1 MYSQKVLFTEE
12 ECNFLIS
19 QAGEFKPAFY
29 FKQPECIL
37 NLDRDIINFL
47 LEKFKHFGIIKL
59 PNIIKMLK
67 YTEGIN
73 FNLHIDSDGKDGR
86 LKTVVTQLSQ
96 PDSYEGGTLEL
107 IVNGKRTKINR
118 ELGNS
123 VIYPSST
130 PHEVST
136 ITCGVRYVLVFWLK
150 KHHLNFIRK
159 II

>member
-19 QAGEFKPAFY
+19 QAGEFKPY
-29 FKQPECIL
+29 SYYKQPESL
-37 NLDRDIINFL
+37 FTVDDNLKSFLLKKFEPFDIIYL
-47 LEKFKHFGIIKL
+47 PRYIK
-59 PNIIKMLK
+59 ILK

-86 LKTVVTQLSQ
+86 LKTVVTQLSH

-107 IVNGKRTKINR
+107 VVNNERVKISR

-136 ITCGVRYVLVFWLK
+136 IISGVRYVMVFWL
-150 KHHLNFIRK
+150 RK
-159 II
+159 QHIKFAKRII

>member
-1 MYSQKVLFTEE
+1 MYSQKILFTEE

-19 QAGEFKPAFY
+19 QAGEFKPAYY
-29 FKQPECIL
+29 FKQPESLFKIDD
-37 NLDRDIINFL
+37 NLKSFLLRKFEPFDIIYL
-47 LEKFKHFGIIKL
+47 PRYIK
-59 PNIIKMLK
+59 ILK

-86 LKTVVTQLSQ
+86 LKTVVTQLSK

-107 IVNGKRTKINR
+107 TVNGKRTKISR
-118 ELGNS
+118 EIGNS

-136 ITCGVRYVLVFWLK
+136 ITSGVRYVLVFWLRK
-150 KHHLNFIRK
+150 QHINFIRR